1 MKEKYKK
8 YLNYDYSFD
17 KLTTL
22 GIFSLIIVIAGT
34 FGFIYEFIF
43 YYFNGGMKEFFLE
56 RWEFLTLDKYI
67 CYRVNYDL
75 LFNL

>member
-43 YYFNGGMKEFFLE
+43 YYFN
-56 RWEFLTLDKYI
+56 
-67 CYRVNYDL
+67 VV
-75 LFNL
+75 